1 VLVLLLVSG
10 SLNNSCA
17 NKMVISGALLVAD
30 ILVVHSSARDQ
41 DINLQSVWFGKQKLV
56 FVLLSV
62 K

>member
-1 VLVLLLVSG
+1 
-10 SLNNSCA
+10 
-17 NKMVISGALLVAD
+17 MVISGALLVAD

-62 K
+62 KWIYSSQMGDWAAHP